1 MKKLF
6 LWSAAGVLV
15 LAATGCVDRE
25 AQQQSKATEKVV
37 NNPVKAVTV
46 QPATVGSVSEYVEIT
61 GDVTAGEDSTIG
73 SKQSNRVVAVLV
85 KDGDSVTAGQLL
97 ATLDDTAAQAQL
109 KQAQAQVATATAAMA
124 TARSGLI
131 QAMRNA
137 NIGPHKSTIQVL
149 AAQAQVRGAQR
160 ALDKVVNGSR
170 PEERR
175 QADAALA
182 SAKATLDLQ
191 EKQLART
198 KTLVDEGA
206 LPGQNL
212 DQIQATYDQ
221 ALAQYKSAQENV
233 AIYKAGNRQ
242 EDIDTAKANLQSAQE
257 NLRTA
262 QDQKKLDP
270 LLKDQVDTANAQVD
284 SARAQLESARA
295 QIQIAQQAIQDT
307 KIFAPF
313 SGKVSGKPIQAGTVA
328 GSSTAIVRIVGG
340 NGIYFNGQVP
350 SSNIGRVS
358 PGDSV
363 QIHVDGV
370 PNKTFEGKIVTVNP
384 LADSVGRLFSVRVQ
398 ITGDMDGVKPGM
410 FARGNIAVRTV
421 KDAVLVPIQS
431 VLSKGDQ
438 HFLFTVEGGKAKQVT
453 VTTGLTKGDLIQVIG
468 LSPDSK
474 VVTNGQEDLL
484 DGAAV
489 KESGTKA
496 VFLTSPARASEVQ
509 G

>member
-1 MKKLF
+1 MRKLF
-6 LWSAAGVLV
+6 FWSAAGVLV

-25 AQQQSKATEKVV
+25 AQKQSKATEKVV
-37 NNPVKAVTV
+37 NNPVKAVSIVMPTV
-46 QPATVGSVSEYVEIT
+46 DTVSEYVEMT
-61 GDVTAGEDSTIG
+61 GDVTAGEDTTIG
-73 SKQSNRVVAVLV
+73 SKQTNRVVAVFV

-109 KQAQAQVATATAAMA
+109 KQAQAQVATATASMA
-124 TARSGLI
+124 SARSTLI

-149 AAQAQVRGAQR
+149 NAQAQVRGAQR
-160 ALDKVVNGSR
+160 AYDKVVNGTR

-175 QADAALA
+175 QSDAALA

-198 KTLVDEGA
+198 KTLVEEGA

-212 DQIQATYDQ
+212 DQAQATYDQ
-221 ALAQYKSAQENV
+221 ALAQYKSAQETV

-242 EDIDTAKANLQSAQE
+242 EDIDTAKASLQSAQE

-270 LLKDQVDTANAQVD
+270 LLKDQVDAANAQVESTRAQLD
-284 SARAQLESARA
+284 SARAQIS
-295 QIQIAQQAIQDT
+295 IAQQTIGDT

-328 GSSTAIVRIVGG
+328 GSNTPIVRIIGG

-350 SSNIGRVS
+350 SSNVGRVS
-358 PGDSV
+358 PGDTV

-370 PNKTFEGKIVTVNP
+370 SDKIFAGKIVTINP

-398 ITGDMDGVKPGM
+398 FIGDLDGIKPGM

-421 KDAVLVPIQS
+421 KDAVLIPTQAVIT
-431 VLSKGDQ
+431 KGEKQ
-438 HFLFTVEGGKAKQVT
+438 FVFTVLGGKAKQVS
-453 VTTGLTKGDLIQVIG
+453 VTTGLTKGDLIQVTGI
-468 LSPDSK
+468 SADAK
-474 VVTNGQEDLL
+474 VVISGQDDLL

-489 KESGTKA
+489 RETGTKA
-496 VFLTSPARASEVQ
+496 VFLSSPAKASEVR